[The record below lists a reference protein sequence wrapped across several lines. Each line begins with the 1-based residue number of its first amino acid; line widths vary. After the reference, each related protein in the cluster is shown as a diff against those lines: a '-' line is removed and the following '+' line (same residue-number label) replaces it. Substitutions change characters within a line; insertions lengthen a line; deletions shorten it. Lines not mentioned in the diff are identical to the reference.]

1 MRLFPPA
8 AMSPHSLASP
18 LPSGA
23 RAGESFYYGDDG
35 SYGGGDGESEDREI
49 DRALWG
55 DYLDTP
61 DTSGRGGYGVLF
73 LLLLLCRV
81 LF

>member
-23 RAGESFYYGDDG
+23 RAGESYYGYGYSDIE
-35 SYGGGDGESEDREI
+35 GGGGSEDPEI
-49 DRALWG
+49 YQALFG
-55 DYLDTP
+55 DYGPGATVSDSQDTP
-61 DTSGRGGYGVLF
+61 DAG
-73 LLLLLCRV
+73 
-81 LF
+81 